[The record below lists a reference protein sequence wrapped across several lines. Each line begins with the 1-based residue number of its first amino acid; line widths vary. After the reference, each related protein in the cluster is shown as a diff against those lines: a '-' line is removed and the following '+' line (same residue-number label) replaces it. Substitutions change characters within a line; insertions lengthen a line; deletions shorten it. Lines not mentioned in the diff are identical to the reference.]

1 MKEENVVKISLT
13 TLLLLLAIIAIIVMG
28 YFMYKLN
35 NDKKAEAQKSTEL
48 QSQVDNLSNTVDEL
62 QGKINK
68 VPENVPSNDSTK
80 DSTEYQISG
89 TYYQENAQGDEPN
102 YTFSGNNKV
111 VYGSLWTCSGTYTII
126 DNTIKITFTSA
137 ADPDG
142 NAASVKGYGVEESVE
157 LTILNENSLKDA
169 SNGLIY
175 SKKSTDSTIISEEVE
190 DTNLTT
196 YNGNEYTFKYNKNWK
211 DLGIA
216 TKDSVGSV
224 NRRVGALQ
232 LETENKDRVSI
243 LKHSNTTLNNY
254 IEEHKN
260 SYLDPAKEHS
270 EDGGFELISEDS
282 YSGNSL
288 KGYKIVFKQM
298 DLIYVSYLLES
309 NNTVYEI
316 EYPGSESNYNSIKS
330 DLEKTVNS
338 FKTK

>member
-1 MKEENVVKISLT
+1 MEEKNATKISLST
-13 TLLLLLAIIAIIVMG
+13 FLLIIAIIAIVIMG
-28 YFMYKLN
+28 VFIYKLN
-35 NDKKAEAQKSTEL
+35 NEKTIETQKSADLQAQVSSLNSTVNSL
-48 QSQVDNLSNTVDEL
+48 QS
-62 QGKINK
+62 KIN
-68 VPENVPSNDSTK
+68 T
-80 DSTEYQISG
+80 
-89 TYYQENAQGDEPN
+89 
-102 YTFSGNNKV
+102 
-111 VYGSLWTCSGTYTII
+111 
-126 DNTIKITFTSA
+126 
-137 ADPDG
+137 
-142 NAASVKGYGVEESVE
+142 
-157 LTILNENSLKDA
+157 
-169 SNGLIY
+169 
-175 SKKSTDSTIISEEVE
+175 ISETINDNKAIPSTPASEDE

-196 YNGNEYTFKYNKNWK
+196 YNGSEYTFKYNKNWK

-216 TKDSVGSV
+216 TKDSVGRV

-282 YSGNSL
+282 YNGNSL
-288 KGYKIVFKQM
+288 NGYKIVFKQM

-338 FKTK
+338 FKVK

>member
-1 MKEENVVKISLT
+1 MEEKASTKISLST
-13 TLLLLLAIIAIIVMG
+13 FLLVIATIAIVIMG
-28 YFMYKLN
+28 VFIYKLN
-35 NDKKAEAQKSTEL
+35 NEKTIETQKPADLQTQVSSLNSTVNNL
-48 QSQVDNLSNTVDEL
+48 QS
-62 QGKINK
+62 KIN
-68 VPENVPSNDSTK
+68 T
-80 DSTEYQISG
+80 
-89 TYYQENAQGDEPN
+89 
-102 YTFSGNNKV
+102 
-111 VYGSLWTCSGTYTII
+111 
-126 DNTIKITFTSA
+126 
-137 ADPDG
+137 
-142 NAASVKGYGVEESVE
+142 
-157 LTILNENSLKDA
+157 
-169 SNGLIY
+169 
-175 SKKSTDSTIISEEVE
+175 ISETVNDNKATPSTPASEVE

-196 YNGNEYTFKYNKNWK
+196 YNGSEYTFKYNKNWK

-216 TKDSVGSV
+216 TKDSVGRV

-282 YSGNSL
+282 YNGNSL

-338 FKTK
+338 FKIK

>member
-13 TLLLLLAIIAIIVMG
+13 TLLLLAIIVIIVMG

-68 VPENVPSNDSTK
+68 VPESVPSN
-80 DSTEYQISG
+80 
-89 TYYQENAQGDEPN
+89 
-102 YTFSGNNKV
+102 
-111 VYGSLWTCSGTYTII
+111 
-126 DNTIKITFTSA
+126 
-137 ADPDG
+137 
-142 NAASVKGYGVEESVE
+142 
-157 LTILNENSLKDA
+157 
-169 SNGLIY
+169 
-175 SKKSTDSTIISEEVE
+175 DSTIISEEDE

-338 FKTK
+338 FKVK